1 MKFLSI
7 QIAISL
13 LFFSFTNSVFAEK
26 DTEIYKWTDKDGRV
40 HYAAS
45 PGDKSAQKMNVGSK
59 RFIKKENESVNNKAE
74 QENKERAQFCQD
86 AKKTLKKYKSAPFLY
101 RHDEERDQKVR
112 LTGQET
118 KDAFLQVEKDISY
131 WCSEQQQQDDDDAAQ
146 DKVADNNEEND
157 ENENEDIDNDA
168 DQNEDTND

>member
-26 DTEIYKWTDKDGRV
+26 NTDIYKWTDKDGRV
-40 HYAAS
+40 HYSAK
-45 PGDKSAQKMNVGSK
+45 PGNKSATKMHVGSK
-59 RFIKKENESVNNKAE
+59 RFVKKEKEPVNSKAE
-74 QENKERAQFCQD
+74 KEKKERAQFCQD

-101 RHDEERDQKVR
+101 RHDEERAQKVR
-112 LTGQET
+112 LTEQES

-131 WCSEQQQQDDDDAAQ
+131 WCSEQQQDNAAQ
-146 DKVADNNEEND
+146 DNAADDNIEND
-157 ENENEDIDNDA
+157 ENEDIDNNEN
-168 DQNEDTND
+168 QNEVKDD

>member
-13 LFFSFTNSVFAEK
+13 LFFSFTNSVYAEK
-26 DTEIYKWTDKDGRV
+26 NTDIYKWTDKDEQV
-40 HYAAS
+40 HYSAK
-45 PGDKSAQKMNVGSK
+45 PGSKSAIKMHVVSK
-59 RFIKKENESVNNKAE
+59 RFIKKEKELVNNKAE
-74 QENKERAQFCQD
+74 QEKKERAQFCQD

-101 RHDEERDQKVR
+101 RQDEERNQKVR

-131 WCSEQQQQDDDDAAQ
+131 WCSEQQQQDDAAQ
-146 DKVADNNEEND
+146 DTVADNNKEND
-157 ENENEDIDNDA
+157 ENEDINEDKND
-168 DQNEDTND
+168 